1 MEGTKKSEYLEKER
15 HDHGK
20 TGVWKPRVVPQIN
33 PKNTVPDRSDSLDIE
48 NTTLARNSKTQQD
61 SHIYINLEENMSQR

>member
-20 TGVWKPRVVPQIN
+20 TGVWKPRVVPQMN
-33 PKNTVPDRSDSLDIE
+33 PKNTVPDRPGLLDIE
-48 NTTLARNSKTQQD
+48 NTTLARNSKTQQEC
-61 SHIYINLEENMSQR
+61 HIYINLGENMSRR